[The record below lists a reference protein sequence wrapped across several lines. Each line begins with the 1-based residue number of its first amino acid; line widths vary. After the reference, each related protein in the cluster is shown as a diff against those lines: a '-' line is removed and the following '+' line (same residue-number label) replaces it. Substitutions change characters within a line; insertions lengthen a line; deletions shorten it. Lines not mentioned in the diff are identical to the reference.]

1 MEVGWLAG
9 PSLFT
14 LLLCQVMRLWRC
26 ASETGWRW
34 VGAARVPAV
43 WGGGV
48 NCYFLLKLDFI
59 FVHSETSTLSWNTV
73 LALNFHPTMQELG
86 VMYRC
91 VPEMEKTVSDGIKKR
106 TRARLWR
113 KIETVRYRWR
123 ERDGGLTRWQH
134 TYFSISSTQWQMS
147 WTRSLMIDCTCREG
161 V

>member
-91 VPEMEKTVSDGIKKR
+91 VPEMEKTVSDGIKKER
-106 TRARLWR
+106 GQGYGERLRQWDTG
-113 KIETVRYRWR
+113 EESEMEGWH
-123 ERDGGLTRWQH
+123 GGSTH
-134 TYFSISSTQWQMS
+134 ISAFPVHSGKCHE
-147 WTRSLMIDCTCREG
+147 LDL
-161 V
+161 